1 MQYENYSEAVEKFKK
16 VDSDLPR
23 EGNMLLSYGK
33 ALLMAGNAKQAVEVL
48 ERAAKITAD
57 PFLYSNLG
65 EGYRMLKQYSMAEQA
80 YQQASNMV
88 PNRLYPKYLLAKMY
102 VERGDTLMAQGVA
115 KAILNTKEKI
125 ESPATREMKEDM
137 RKIINP

>member
-1 MQYENYSEAVEKFKK
+1 
-16 VDSDLPR
+16 
-23 EGNMLLSYGK
+23 
-33 ALLMAGNAKQAVEVL
+33 
-48 ERAAKITAD
+48 
-57 PFLYSNLG
+57 
-65 EGYRMLKQYSMAEQA
+65 MLKQYSMAEQA